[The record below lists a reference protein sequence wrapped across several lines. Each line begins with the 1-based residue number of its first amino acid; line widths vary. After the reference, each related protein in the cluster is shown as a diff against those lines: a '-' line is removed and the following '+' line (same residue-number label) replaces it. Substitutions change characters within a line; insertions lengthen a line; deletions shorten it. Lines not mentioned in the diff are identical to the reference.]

1 MPRSLPLLLVLCG
14 LPFAGKSTLAHAL
27 EKDYAFFRVSY
38 DELWQQEHAQSG
50 LSLPFETLTA
60 RADTLLGIA
69 LARGECVVYDTLND
83 TLAWRNQLRALA
95 AAHQARFVLIYLNT
109 PPEVL
114 ATRRQ
119 QSAQT
124 SDRHPVSSENLHRA
138 HAKFEPPTPDE
149 AALHFFPHSDL
160 ATLVLTL

>member
-1 MPRSLPLLLVLCG
+1 MPRSLPLLVILCG
-14 LPFAGKSTLAHAL
+14 LPFAGKSTLARAL
-27 EKDYAFFRVSY
+27 EKDYGFVRVSY
-38 DELWQQEHAQSG
+38 DELWQQEHARSG
-50 LSLPFETLTA
+50 LSLPFKALSA
-60 RADTLLGIA
+60 QADALLGA
-69 LARGECVVYDTLND
+69 TLARGECVVYDTLND

-95 AAHQARFVLIYLNT
+95 AAHQARFVLVYLDT

-114 ATRRQ
+114 AERRR

-124 SDRHPVSSENLHRA
+124 GDRHPVSSENLHRA

-160 ATLVLTL
+160 AALVLTL